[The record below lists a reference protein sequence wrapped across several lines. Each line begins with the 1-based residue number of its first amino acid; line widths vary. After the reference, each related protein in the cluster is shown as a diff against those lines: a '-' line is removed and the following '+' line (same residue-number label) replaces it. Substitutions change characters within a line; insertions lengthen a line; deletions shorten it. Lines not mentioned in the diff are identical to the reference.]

1 MRLETSLLGGTSTTS
16 GDQVNPSASREASR
30 FADFGREFDRA
41 FRAEQSKVV
50 TVVEGDTLNSIAK
63 RIREGRG
70 LVEDPAATHRLALK
84 IAENNRISD
93 PDKILV
99 GQRLRLEFSEPSVGG
114 GGDVGVSSPTHSA
127 VEVLSQRAVTQSK
140 HVRGPNGQLL
150 DQVIN
155 RAVRKGYIAQ
165 AEKGLV
171 RQRIEQLSKKYGFKE
186 DDFAKVALIE
196 SDGLNPAASN
206 GSCHGII
213 QFCEGIANGAESAGM
228 LGRAKDIKKM
238 SVTAQLN
245 LVDKYLKDVGLDA
258 NPGRKGLDD
267 LYLSV
272 LSPASRAETSTNRP
286 LPVPG
291 NQASILYTKVKG
303 VPVIT
308 RRSLVYGVNLHAER
322 VMYGERL
329 GTPEALTVR
338 QKIADSGGTNL
349 PKANKL

>member
-1 MRLETSLLGGTSTTS
+1 MKLETSLLGSASTTS
-16 GDQVNPSASREASR
+16 SERVNPSASREASR

-41 FRAEQSKVV
+41 FRAEQSKEV
-50 TVVEGDTLNSIAK
+50 TVVEGDTLSSIAK

-70 LVEDPAATHRLALK
+70 LVDDPAATHRLALK
-84 IAENNRISD
+84 IAENNKISD

-99 GQRLRLEFSEPSVGG
+99 GQRLRLEFSELSVGG
-114 GGDVGVSSPTHSA
+114 GGSIGISSPTQSA

-140 HVRGPNGQLL
+140 HVGGPNGQLL

-165 AEKGLV
+165 AERGLV

-213 QFCEGIANGAESAGM
+213 QFCEGKANGAESAGM

-238 SVTAQLN
+238 PVTAQLN
-245 LVDKYLKDVGLDA
+245 LVDKYFKDVGLDA
-258 NPGRKGLDD
+258 NLGGKGLDD

-272 LSPASRAETSTNRP
+272 LSPASRAETSTDRP
-286 LPVPG
+286 LPIPG
-291 NQASILYTKVKG
+291 TQASILYTKAKSG
-303 VPVIT
+303 AVIT
-308 RRSLVYGVNLHAER
+308 RRSLVYGINLHAER
-322 VMYGERL
+322 VMYRERP
-329 GTPEALTVR
+329 GIPEALTER
-338 QKIADSGGTNL
+338 QKIAGSVGTNL